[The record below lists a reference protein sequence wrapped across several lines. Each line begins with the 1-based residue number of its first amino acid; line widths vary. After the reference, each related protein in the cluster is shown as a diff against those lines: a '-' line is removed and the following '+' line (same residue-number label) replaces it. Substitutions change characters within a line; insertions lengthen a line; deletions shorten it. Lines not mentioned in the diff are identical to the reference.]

1 MRQLKPAFRVS
12 QVKFSG
18 SSSGD
23 SGSEYCKSQ
32 VPGTQVWGPGCLSP
46 SSRILGFRVPCL
58 TVPESQGSG
67 SQGLESQCPKVQ
79 GLRVPGSRV
88 SGSQGPGSRA
98 GVLILDYA
106 KIFWTLLFLEI
117 FYLFLILFPKVWSF
131 SR

>member
-23 SGSEYCKSQ
+23 SGSECCKSQ

-67 SQGLESQCPKVQ
+67 SQDLESQCPKVQ
-79 GLRVPGSRV
+79 GLRVQDPV
-88 SGSQGPGSRA
+88 SQGLRVPGPVS

-106 KIFWTLLFLEI
+106 KIF
-117 FYLFLILFPKVWSF
+117 
-131 SR
+131 

>member
-23 SGSEYCKSQ
+23 SGSECRKSQ
-32 VPGTQVWGPGCLSP
+32 VPGIQVWGPGCVSP

-79 GLRVPGSRV
+79 GLRVPGSHV
-88 SGSQGPGSRA
+88 SGSQGPGSRVWSPDFRLCQNILNIIIP
-98 GVLILDYA
+98 GNFLFILD
-106 KIFWTLLFLEI
+106 T
-117 FYLFLILFPKVWSF
+117 FPKSLIIL
-131 SR
+131 